1 MNRFLIACGGTG
13 GHLSPGI
20 ALAEELLARGH
31 SCTLLV
37 SRKQVDTRLASKY
50 RHLEFLPMPGAG
62 FSLRPMQFLR
72 FIGGLLRGI
81 FFVSRLIRRLRP
93 DVVIGF
99 GGFTTAALALAARL
113 HPLGPLVVLHEAN
126 RIPGRAIR
134 LAGSLAHR
142 VYLPPGV
149 RRSSLSDSVLQY
161 CGLPVRRELTRVPRT
176 EARRIFGLDPER
188 KTLLILGGSQGAR
201 PLNEWV
207 TDNLPKLTNEGIQV
221 LCVSGPSRGSVGTIE
236 HTAPDG
242 SAITHVFLPFCDN
255 MAALLSAADLVV
267 SRAGAGTLAEL
278 VHLQLPAILV
288 PFPHAAD
295 DHQTHNA
302 RYFER
307 QGGGFVLDQEFL
319 RNLTNEAREV
329 IFNDW
334 LLQQFRHNLHRMRRQ
349 NSAVFIS
356 DDLEHLLDDTTVR
369 VRPSATVV
377 A

>member
-31 SCTLLV
+31 ACTLLV
-37 SRKQVDTRLASKY
+37 SRKQVDTRLAAKY
-50 RHLEFLPMPGAG
+50 GHIEFLAMPGVG
-62 FSLRPMQFLR
+62 FSVHPVQFLR
-72 FIGGLLRGI
+72 FLGGLLRGI
-81 FFVSRLIRRLRP
+81 YFVSRLIRRLRP
-93 DVVIGF
+93 DVVVGF
-99 GGFTTAALALAARL
+99 GGFTTAALSFAARL
-113 HPLGPLVVLHEAN
+113 HPMGPLVVLHEAN

-134 LAGSLAHR
+134 FAGSLAHR

-149 RRSSLSDSVLQY
+149 RRSSLSDAVRQY
-161 CGLPVRRELTRVPRT
+161 CGLPVRREFSRVPRG
-176 EARRIFGLDPER
+176 EARRAFGLDPER

-207 TDNLPKLTNEGIQV
+207 TENLSRLSREGIQV
-221 LCVSGPSRGSVGTIE
+221 LCVSGPSRGSAGTIE
-236 HTAPDG
+236 HEAGDG
-242 SAITHVFLPFCDN
+242 STVTHVFLPFCDN
-255 MAALLSAADLVV
+255 MAALLSAADLAV

-278 VHLQLPAILV
+278 VHMQLPAILV
-288 PFPHAAD
+288 PFPYAAD

-319 RNLTNEAREV
+319 RNLAHEVREV
-329 IFNDW
+329 IYNEW

-349 NSAVFIS
+349 NSAVFMS
-356 DDLEHLLDDTTVR
+356 DDLEHLLEDMAVR